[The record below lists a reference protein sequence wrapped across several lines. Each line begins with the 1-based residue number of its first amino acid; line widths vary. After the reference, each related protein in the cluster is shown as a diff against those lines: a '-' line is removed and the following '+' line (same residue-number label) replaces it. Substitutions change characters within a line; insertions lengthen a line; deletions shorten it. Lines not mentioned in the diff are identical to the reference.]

1 MPRRPT
7 ITNEEILEA
16 ARQVFLEQG
25 IGASTVD
32 IAEKAGISEAS
43 IFKRFATKQALF
55 EAAMDIAEKPK
66 WLKALAKQTP
76 SENFKAELTDICKQ
90 MLASYQE
97 MVPRVMMIMGQGNM
111 PPLPPV
117 PPPPLRD
124 TRLLAEYLE
133 GAIALGYLRPCSSI
147 AVGHLIV
154 GAMMNYVIVSNVT
167 ITNLSALESFL
178 VPEAIAADQFVTT
191 LIEVLWQGIAPH
203 T

>member
-7 ITNEEILEA
+7 ITNEEILEV
-16 ARQVFLEQG
+16 ARQIFLEQG
-25 IGASTVD
+25 FGASTVD
-32 IAEKAGISEAS
+32 IADKAGISEAS

-66 WLKALAKQTP
+66 WLKILTEGTP
-76 SENFKAELTDICKQ
+76 SEDFKIELTDVCGQ

-97 MVPRVMMIMGQGNM
+97 MIPRVMMVMGQGNV
-111 PPLPPV
+111 PPPPPV

-133 GAIALGYLRPCSSI
+133 RAIALGYLHPCSSTI
-147 AVGHLIV
+147 VGHLIV

-167 ITNLSALESFL
+167 VTKLSASESFL
-178 VPEAIAADQFVTT
+178 VPEAIAPDEFIET
-191 LIEVLWQGIAPH
+191 LIEVLWKGIAPH
-203 T
+203 A